1 MTLGAEFDAVIRDAR
16 QGSDRAMARLYAD
29 LQPRLL
35 RFFEARTGDA
45 AEDLAQDTW
54 ISVAQQLGSFE
65 GDEPM
70 FRSWFF
76 TIAYRRFVDHCRRS
90 GRRPDTPTAREAL
103 EPLAPVIEHD
113 DNVSGGEALRA
124 LLASMTEEQ
133 AEIVLLRV
141 VAGLSVDEV
150 AAIVGKKPGA
160 IRVVQHRALR
170 RAASVLSRRA
180 VTG

>member
-1 MTLGAEFDAVIRDAR
+1 MTLGGDFAAVVGEAR
-16 QGSDRAMARLYAD
+16 RGSDRAMALLYAD

-65 GDEPM
+65 GDEQM

-76 TIAYRRFVDHCRRS
+76 TIAYRRFVDHCRRAS
-90 GRRPDTPTAREAL
+90 RRPDTPTAREL
-103 EPLAPVIEHD
+103 IEPLSPTVED
-113 DNVSGGEALRA
+113 LDNITGDEALRT
-124 LLASMTEEQ
+124 LLASMTSEQ
-133 AEIVLLRV
+133 AEIVRLRV

-160 IRVVQHRALR
+160 VRVVQHRALR
-170 RAASVLSRRA
+170 RAANALSRGA
-180 VTG
+180 VTR